1 MFARCKD
8 FTTRDKTMRGAKSNA
23 LFLSRSEP

>member
-23 LFLSRSEP
+23 LFVRESGP